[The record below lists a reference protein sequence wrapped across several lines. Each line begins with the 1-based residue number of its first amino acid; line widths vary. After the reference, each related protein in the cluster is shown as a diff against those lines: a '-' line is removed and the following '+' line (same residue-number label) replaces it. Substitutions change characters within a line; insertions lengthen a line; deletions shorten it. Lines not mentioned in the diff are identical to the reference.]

1 MSRMMRA
8 YVRDVCI
15 IIRRADDATHRGTHT
30 FEQATGAR
38 ATARDARAPTPR
50 RVAHGFALLPLGPIV
65 VS

>member
-15 IIRRADDATHRGTHT
+15 IVWRADDAAHRCPHT